1 MGQKKPGNSPE
12 RAPKEEASEE
22 AEENKETSEVRT
34 IPYFPHNR
42 HAPDFLHLQQRIA
55 QRLMIHHLSA
65 HQIELENALHARHL
79 QREVMDLQRVRE
91 VIDREVISEA
101 TVRRVIHASGVHSR
115 QCPCFVCTARS

>member
-65 HQIELENALHARHL
+65 HQIELENALHARHWFGGDGRRRTFL
-79 QREVMDLQRVRE
+79 QGDGHLINLRVMG
-91 VIDREVISEA
+91 
-101 TVRRVIHASGVHSR
+101 ASGVHSR
-115 QCPCFVCTARS
+115 QYPCVWCAQPAAELD